1 MNHSVIFNKARNLDK
16 KSTMALVRNCIFVNG
31 KQVTSV
37 LCRKCMTDNRKDMTG
52 NFVADYEA
60 SHIQTSAFQK
70 IALSVGSSVASLL
83 DPSRGDMIAIL
94 GETTGERALRYMLAK
109 MQESPEGQEIL
120 KEKPRI
126 NSQTVDL
133 SRLQSLPERT
143 VGKIYSDFLEK
154 NKVTPDSR
162 LTVQF
167 VDDIEL
173 AYVMQRYREVHD
185 LVHAILGMPTNMLGE
200 VTVKWV
206 EGLQTRLPM
215 CVGGGLFGA
224 IRLAPKQRIKYLSK
238 NLPWAIQTGLTANF
252 IMNTFFEKR
261 WEQPLVD
268 LHKELNIKPLSS

>member
-1 MNHSVIFNKARNLDK
+1 
-16 KSTMALVRNCIFVNG
+16 MALVRKCAFVNG
-31 KQVTSV
+31 KQVASV
-37 LCRKCMTDNRKDMTG
+37 ICRKYTIDNRKDITN

-60 SHIQTSAFQK
+60 SHIKTSAFQK
-70 IALSVGSSVASLL
+70 LALSVGSSVVSLL

-94 GETTGERALRYMLAK
+94 GETTGEKALNYMLTK
-109 MQESPEGQEIL
+109 MQECPEGQEIL
-120 KEKPRI
+120 NEKPRI
-126 NSQTVDL
+126 NSKTVNL
-133 SRLQSLPERT
+133 IRLQSLPQGT

-167 VDDIEL
+167 VDDVEL
-173 AYVMQRYREVHD
+173 SYVMQRYREVHD

-224 IRLAPKQRIKYLSK
+224 IRLAPKQRIKYVSK

-252 IMNTFFEKR
+252 IMNTYFEKR
-261 WEQPLVD
+261 WEQLLAD
-268 LHKELNIKPLSS
+268 LHKELNITPFSS

>member
-1 MNHSVIFNKARNLDK
+1 MMSVSRKY
-16 KSTMALVRNCIFVNG
+16 VYVNR
-31 KQVTSV
+31 KQIASV
-37 LCRKCMTDNRKDMTG
+37 LCRRFATDNRKNAKE
-52 NFVADYEA
+52 NFAADYEA
-60 SHIQTSAFQK
+60 CHIQTSAFQK
-70 IALSVGSSVASLL
+70 LALSVGSSVISLL

-94 GETTGERALRYMLAK
+94 GETTGERALSYMLTK
-109 MQESPEGQEIL
+109 MQESLEGQEIL

-126 NSQTVDL
+126 NSKTVDL
-133 SRLQSLPERT
+133 SRLQSLPQGT

-162 LTVQF
+162 SAVQF
-167 VDDIEL
+167 VDDVEL

-215 CVGGGLFGA
+215 CIGGGLFGA
-224 IRLAPKQRIKYLSK
+224 IRLAPKQRVKYLSE

-252 IMNTFFEKR
+252 IMNTYFEKR
-261 WEQPLVD
+261 WEQPIAG
-268 LHKELNIKPLSS
+268 LHKELNIKLLSS